1 MNRNAFS
8 LVEVVVV
15 SELLLLISLVGIHTA
30 DLISQREK
38 EDRLRYSLLEMRAA
52 LDLYHQEKTTFPA
65 SFNELLTTKRFG
77 GNYGYYLRRMPINP
91 LFGAVKWEIASQTLR
106 NLVPGSAEE
115 QAHWQALTDPSVTIL
130 PVPAPIVDIRSPDP
144 GYNSIRGDSYLQW

>member
-1 MNRNAFS
+1 MGLRSGFS
-8 LVEVVVV
+8 LIELVVV
-15 SELLLLISLVGIHTA
+15 SALILLVSLVGVQTA
-30 DLISQREK
+30 DLVSQREK

-52 LDLYHQEKTTFPA
+52 LDLYHQEKTIFPT
-65 SFNELLTTKRFG
+65 SFNDLLNTKRFDG
-77 GNYGYYLRRMPINP
+77 SYGYYLRRMPINP
-91 LFGAVKWEIASQTLR
+91 LFGTVKWEIASQTQR
-106 NLVPGSAEE
+106 NYANITEE